1 MTAPP
6 CPPGAVTPA
15 GPFGLRAAGVP
26 RCASNFGSVSPLVGT
41 CAPMTRCV
49 HTGLSIPECSC
60 RACLH
65 ALVQAHAPRPA
76 TNAAAMTLPSAE
88 GRDTG
93 AERPRAA

>member
-1 MTAPP
+1 
-6 CPPGAVTPA
+6 
-15 GPFGLRAAGVP
+15 
-26 RCASNFGSVSPLVGT
+26 
-41 CAPMTRCV
+41 MTRCV

-88 GRDTG
+88 DRDTG